1 MGVHVAKE
9 YKGLYVQF
17 EGDSTSLSAAL
28 GKINASARKTQGELR
43 AINKAA
49 KFDSKNPALLA
60 DSIELARKRAEE
72 CAKKFD
78 VLKQAEEQMASS
90 GDRSAEELQKIARSA
105 DLAKANLK
113 AAQKVLLDYEKASTM
128 PGKASE
134 VLGEISEKASKLSD
148 KLSDAGGALARGV
161 TVPLAA
167 AAAYSVKSAT
177 DVDTALTNVR
187 KTTDMTSEGYEQ
199 LRQSAIELSRTQPVT
214 AADILNI
221 ESMGAQLG
229 WSNDELE
236 GFAKTVSGLDI
247 ATDMDAETAATQL
260 AQFANITRMAQ
271 GDADRYGS
279 SIVALGN
286 NMATTESRI
295 SDMAQN
301 MASAATQ
308 AGMSQADILGLSA
321 AASSLGLEAE
331 AGGTAFSRTIT
342 DISTQVSTN
351 GEELQK
357 WADLAHMST
366 EEFRQ
371 SWQMDA
377 TGTFEAVINGMA
389 EVQQNGGD
397 LNVTLADLGITE
409 TRQSDFLRRM
419 AGNTDL
425 VTRAVQISND
435 AWQSNTALSDEVAN
449 RNESVASKMQVLKNR
464 IDAVAAEVGGPLIDA
479 AEDALTAAEPLFEA
493 IESGAR
499 SFSEMSTSEQAAII
513 KAVAFAAALGPML
526 SGLGK
531 VSQGISVLAKVGS
544 RALDFAARF
553 SLGMNTASEDT
564 LEASKSIGG
573 LAGKLGAL
581 ANPMTRVTEGASRA
595 TIVGSRFVEVC
606 ARLLPVVGGAALGLA
621 IGTLANGLFE
631 LAIGFGTAQK
641 AAEDAVSGASAW
653 AESAS
658 QVQGVAVDTQTA
670 FADTGKSASTLQQT
684 ASDAISTIT
693 STIESETS
701 QWGTITQDGVDEIKR
716 AFETLNDTQPQVAQ
730 AFGNVISNLQSQMGS
745 LDSGN
750 VKQYIADVGSA
761 FDQGKSQ
768 LDSTLQQQL
777 QVIEAYHRQL
787 GDEGSD
793 AYNSDVQAAKD
804 AYNQSLAALDG
815 YRNDA
820 LSKTSDM
827 YGQLSDET
835 AEGWRKLESFTAGK
849 KNLISAFFNSGFSS
863 TVSEMTQK
871 TFNELTSQIDYGVTG
886 AWLAAQA
893 ATVEAGG
900 QLDDATKANVAS
912 MLAAFSDLPADLQ
925 DQGTDSMRALAEA
938 MEQGGVDLGDI
949 SSMTGQQIVDAMK
962 DKLGIMTDDAGQSIN
977 DIIDKFDALNGI
989 ELDPKQFTVNDDGT
1003 ITDMSGKV
1011 WDLDAMTI
1019 DGKYFFV
1026 NDDGTI
1032 SIMGTN
1038 VDHLDAQQV
1047 AEKDF
1052 TITDNGTSASANQSV
1067 DSVRNN
1073 NIPRKD
1079 FDVRANDY
1087 ASGVLQTIKSW
1098 LDSLHDKIINVTTR
1112 QFTSGG
1118 GGGAGGGGGG
1128 GAFASGAIISGGQP
1142 LRLHASGFI
1151 AASPML
1157 ISRRDL
1163 VGEAGAEAIIP
1174 LTNRRYTSPF
1184 AHTVAEELAG
1194 IIGGQQPAYVDNRRT
1209 ITNNVYERE
1218 DAYVAADILTR
1229 RMLS

>member
-90 GDRSAEELQKIARSA
+90 GDHSAEELQKIARSA
-105 DLAKANLK
+105 DLAQANLK
-113 AAQKVLLDYEKASTM
+113 AAQKVLLDYEKAATM
-128 PGKASE
+128 PGKASG

-148 KLSDAGGALARGV
+148 KLSDAGDALTKGV
-161 TVPLAA
+161 TLPLAA

-199 LRQSAIELSRTQPVT
+199 LKQSAIELSRTQPVT

-247 ATDMDAETAATQL
+247 ATDMDAETAATNL
-260 AQFANITRMAQ
+260 AQFANITRMSQA
-271 GDADRYGS
+271 DADRYGS

-286 NMATTESRI
+286 NMATTESTI

-301 MASAATQ
+301 MASAGTQ
-308 AGMSQADILGLSA
+308 AGMSQSDILGLSA
-321 AASSLGLEAE
+321 AAASLGLEAA

-342 DISTQVSTN
+342 EISTQVSTN
-351 GEELQK
+351 GADLQK
-357 WADLAHMST
+357 WAALAHMSV
-366 EEFRQ
+366 EQFR
-371 SWQMDA
+371 SAWQTDA
-377 TGTFEAVINGMA
+377 TGTFEAVIKGMA

-397 LNVTLADLGITE
+397 LNVTLSDLGITE

-419 AGNTDL
+419 AGNADL

-435 AWQSNTALSDEVAN
+435 AWQSNTALSNEVAN

-479 AEDALTAAEPLFEA
+479 AEGALTAAEPLFEA
-493 IESGAR
+493 IESGAK
-499 SFSEMSTSEQAAII
+499 SFAAMSTEEQAAII

-531 VSQGISVLAKVGS
+531 VSQGVSVLSKGGS
-544 RALDFAARF
+544 KALEWVARF
-553 SLGMNTASEDT
+553 TVGMTTTSETT
-564 LEASKSIGG
+564 LEAAKNAGG
-573 LAGKLGAL
+573 LAGRLGAL
-581 ANPMTRVTEGASRA
+581 ANPMTRAAEGATTA
-595 TIVGSRFVEVC
+595 TVAGSRLVEVC
-606 ARLLPVVGGAALGLA
+606 AKLLPVVGGAALGLA
-621 IGTLANGLFE
+621 IVNLANGIFD

-641 AAEDAVSGASAW
+641 AADDAVSGASAW

-658 QVQGVAVDTQTA
+658 QVQGAAVNTQTA
-670 FADTGKSASTLQQT
+670 FADTGQSASTLQQT

-701 QWGTITQDGVDEIKR
+701 QWGTITQDGVDEIKQ
-716 AFETLNDTQPQVAQ
+716 ALATLNDTQPQVAQ
-730 AFGNVISNLQSQMGS
+730 AFGNVISNIQTQMGN

-750 VKQYIADVGSA
+750 VKQYIADVDSA

-787 GDEGSD
+787 GDVGSD

-804 AYNQSLAALDG
+804 AYNQSLDALDG

-820 LSKTSDM
+820 LGKTSEM
-827 YGQLSDET
+827 YGELSDET
-835 AEGWRKLESFTAGK
+835 QAGWQKLEQYAASQ
-849 KNLISAFFNSGFSS
+849 KNPISGFFNSGFL
-863 TVSEMTQK
+863 TPVATMTKK
-871 TFNELTSQIDYGVTG
+871 TFNELTSQIDYGTTG

-893 ATVEAGG
+893 ATVAAGG
-900 QLDDATKANVAS
+900 QLDEATQSNVAS
-912 MLAAFSDLPADLQ
+912 ILSAFDNLPPDLQ
-925 DQGTDSMRALAEA
+925 DEGTDSMRALGEA
-938 MEQGGVDLGDI
+938 MEEGGIDLGDV

-962 DKLGIMTDDAGQSIN
+962 DKLGIMTDDAGETVT
-977 DIIDKFDALNGI
+977 DIIAKFDSLNQMQ
-989 ELDPKQFTVNDDGT
+989 LDPKEFTVNDDGT
-1003 ITDMSGKV
+1003 LTDMSGKV
-1011 WDLDAMTI
+1011 WDLDMQTI
-1019 DGKYFFV
+1019 DGKHFTV

-1032 SIMGTN
+1032 SIENTN
-1038 VDHLDAQQV
+1038 VDGLDANQV
-1047 AEKDF
+1047 AQKDF

-1067 DSVRNN
+1067 DSVDDN
-1073 NIPRKD
+1073 NIQDKD
-1079 FDVRANDY
+1079 FDVTANDH
-1087 ASGVLQTIKSW
+1087 ATDVIRGIKDW
-1098 LDSLHDKIINVTTR
+1098 LDSLHDKVVNI
-1112 QFTSGG
+1112 FTSHSDSGSG
-1118 GGGAGGGGGG
+1118 DGGG

-1151 AASPML
+1151 AASPTL

-1184 AHTVAEELAG
+1184 AHTVAEELAS

-1229 RMLS
+1229 RMLT